1 MRKEITLGQLLSAAF
16 GVLMAILAGWIAV
29 KERLATMEEKQKNQ
43 DIEIMDLRIEMK
55 QSVQETKYA
64 LQDLQKTTNQ
74 ILVTLERKADRK

>member
-43 DIEIMDLRIEMK
+43 DIEIMDIRIEMK
-55 QSVQETKYA
+55 QNAQETKYI

-74 ILVTLERKADRK
+74 ILVNLERKQDRK